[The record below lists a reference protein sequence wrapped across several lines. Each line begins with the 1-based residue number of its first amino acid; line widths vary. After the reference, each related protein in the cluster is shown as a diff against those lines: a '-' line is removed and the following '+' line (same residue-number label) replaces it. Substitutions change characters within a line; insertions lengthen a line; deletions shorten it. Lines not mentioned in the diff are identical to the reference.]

1 MDAMELLS
9 LPRPILTERRAARGL
24 WLSSQWWLIGV
35 VAAGLFLPLLPLLLF
50 DSIGISLA
58 DAPNHIRWLYGF
70 HQGLTFGQWL
80 PTWAAECNLGFGSYR
95 SSSTVGWPT
104 FG

>member
-24 WLSSQWWLIGV
+24 SLSSQWWLIGV
-35 VAAGLFLPLLPLLLF
+35 VAAALFLPLLPLLLF

-80 PTWAAECNLGFGSYR
+80 PTWAAE
-95 SSSTVGWPT
+95 
-104 FG
+104 